1 MKGQYTHYLKIPNTS
16 QGLGLRIT
24 DRYDWQTFTYK
35 EVEKTGTRDV
45 MVELPTEDDLKAD
58 ILAFMNTHSISGSG
72 TKADLIHAIGEH
84 ILENGHPTVSESY
97 TYMAEVV
104 DETTDHEAKVSD
116 LISRH
121 PHYFAQRISTDD
133 SEFVIKGDWTLAE
146 LNALPSGVEAYTNEE
161 VKAYIAG
168 SSAWEAGE

>member
-1 MKGQYTHYLKIPNTS
+1 MKGQYTHYLKIPNTE

-24 DRYDWQTFTYK
+24 SRYDWQTFTYK

-58 ILAFMNTHSISGSG
+58 IQSFMATHSISGSG
-72 TKADLIHAIGEH
+72 TKAELIEAIYEH
-84 ILENGHPTVSESY
+84 ISENGHPTENETY
-97 TYMAEVV
+97 TYMEQVV

-116 LISRH
+116 LIARH
-121 PHYFAQRISTDD
+121 PHYFAQRISADD

-161 VKAYIAG
+161 VKAYIKD
-168 SSAWEAGE
+168 SSAWQVDE

>member
-35 EVEKTGTRDV
+35 EVEKSGTRDV

-58 ILAFMNTHSISGSG
+58 IQSFMTTHSISGSG
-72 TKADLIHAIGEH
+72 TKAELIHAIGEH

-97 TYMAEVV
+97 TYMEEVV
-104 DETTDHEAKVSD
+104 DVTTDHEAKVSD
-116 LISRH
+116 LIARH
-121 PHYFAQRISTDD
+121 PHYFAQRISADD

-146 LNALPSGVEAYTNEE
+146 LNALASGVTAYTNEE
-161 VKAYIAG
+161 VKAYIED
-168 SSAWEAGE
+168 SSAWEVGE

>member
-45 MVELPTEDDLKAD
+45 MVELPTEDDLKTD

-97 TYMAEVV
+97 TYMEDVV
-104 DETTDHEAKVSD
+104 DVTTDHEAKVSD

-121 PHYFAQRISTDD
+121 PHYFAQRISADD

-161 VKAYIAG
+161 VKAYIED
-168 SSAWEAGE
+168 SSAWEVGE

>member
-1 MKGQYTHYLKIPNTS
+1 MKGQYTHYLKIPNTA

-35 EVEKTGTRDV
+35 EEEKSGTRDV

-58 ILAFMNTHSISGSG
+58 IQSFMTTHSISGSG
-72 TKADLIHAIGEH
+72 TKTELIEAINEH
-84 ILENGHPTVSESY
+84 IMENGHPTIIEAY

-116 LISRH
+116 LIARH
-121 PHYFAQRISTDD
+121 SNYFAQRISADD

-146 LNALPSGVEAYTNEE
+146 LNALPSGVTAYTNEE
-161 VKAYIAG
+161 VKAYIEG
-168 SSAWEAGE
+168 SSAWEVGE

>member
-1 MKGQYTHYLKIPNTS
+1 MKGQYTHYLKIPNTA

-24 DRYDWQTFTYK
+24 SRYDWQTFTYK

-58 ILAFMNTHSISGSG
+58 IQSFMATHSISGSG
-72 TKADLIHAIGEH
+72 TKAELIDAIYEH
-84 ILENGHPTVSESY
+84 ISENGHPTENETY
-97 TYMAEVV
+97 TYMEQVV

-116 LISRH
+116 LIARH
-121 PHYFAQRISTDD
+121 PHYFAQRISADD

-161 VKAYIAG
+161 VKAYIKD
-168 SSAWEAGE
+168 SSAWQVDE

>member
-1 MKGQYTHYLKIPNTS
+1 MKGQYTHYLKIPNTE

-24 DRYDWQTFTYK
+24 SRYDWQTFTYK

-58 ILAFMNTHSISGSG
+58 IQSFMATHSISGSG
-72 TKADLIHAIGEH
+72 TKAELIEAINEH
-84 ILENGHPTVSESY
+84 IMENGHPTESESY
-97 TYMAEVV
+97 TYMEEVV

-116 LISRH
+116 LIARH
-121 PHYFAQRISTDD
+121 PHYFAQRISADD

-161 VKAYIAG
+161 VKAYIKD
-168 SSAWEAGE
+168 SSAWQVDE